1 LIRTLVYTQDG
12 KLLENVP
19 LNEIRSLPLQWYWV
33 DFNAPTM
40 EETHQLNQFPFHPL
54 SIKECLHGLSRPKL
68 EYYENYMFYTIHKL
82 NQDTWAA
89 EEIALFTGDDY
100 LVTFHYQEHKELDEL
115 WERLLTDDET
125 RTKGISFFL
134 YKVMDKVVDQYF
146 PVAQKLEERIDVLEA
161 KTRQHHAKIHF
172 LMNEVFTIRGQLL
185 ALRHIVWPM
194 RDLLY
199 RILNSE
205 RVPLTAKA
213 RPYYRNIY
221 AHLEKLAAMIESSRE
236 LTADIRDNY
245 LSLNAHRTNSV
256 MMILTVITVIFMP
269 LTFIA
274 GIYGM
279 NFDYMPE
286 LHWKYG
292 YFAVLGVMALIAFL
306 MYIWF
311 KKKGWFNED

>member
-1 LIRTLVYTQDG
+1 MIRTLVYTQDG

-82 NQDTWAA
+82 NPDTWAA

-134 YKVMDKVVDQYF
+134 Y
-146 PVAQKLEERIDVLEA
+146 
-161 KTRQHHAKIHF
+161 
-172 LMNEVFTIRGQLL
+172 
-185 ALRHIVWPM
+185 
-194 RDLLY
+194 
-199 RILNSE
+199 
-205 RVPLTAKA
+205 
-213 RPYYRNIY
+213 
-221 AHLEKLAAMIESSRE
+221 
-236 LTADIRDNY
+236 
-245 LSLNAHRTNSV
+245 
-256 MMILTVITVIFMP
+256 
-269 LTFIA
+269 
-274 GIYGM
+274 
-279 NFDYMPE
+279 
-286 LHWKYG
+286 
-292 YFAVLGVMALIAFL
+292 
-306 MYIWF
+306 
-311 KKKGWFNED
+311 